1 MTKEQF
7 EALIPFE
14 GSLYTAKAFSFV
26 RGLDSVKRE
35 TLAELY
41 KQIFQKESQ
50 IKSGCSSC
58 VIKTLKELAFKY
70 YEYKESLEA
79 ELKRQALINELDK
92 KPVTKNTNTSTTK
105 KTNNKPKTKK

>member
-7 EALIPFE
+7 ERLQEFE

-35 TLAELY
+35 TLADIY
-41 KQIFQKESQ
+41 KEVFQKESQ

-58 VIKTLKELAFKY
+58 VIKGLKELAFKY

-79 ELKRQALINELDK
+79 ELKRQELIKELDK
-92 KPVTKNTNTSTTK
+92 KPATKTNNSTTK
-105 KTNNKPKTKK
+105 KTNNKPKSKK